1 MSRSSKD
8 AEKGGSARPRRR
20 KPADKLGP
28 LLIWSDLD
36 FRNVLA

>member
-1 MSRSSKD
+1 MLRK
-8 AEKGGSARPRRR
+8 EGLRGPGGGN
-20 KPADKLGP
+20 PADKLGP